1 MRKKG
6 SPMVEDLL
14 SRIEQELYERIEELY
29 PAVDECDRLQ
39 ADLEALEALPEPP
52 IVSEPPV
59 APDIINL
66 ESPVA
71 FESPVILEVATEPP
85 YEPESS
91 AAEPEPAAALNV
103 DSEPLGTVLCFPG
116 NRKPTRTVA
125 VSPQDARP
133 ISTLSRPASVPT
145 SEPMVSPK
153 VARLMLA
160 PRRPA
165 LERSGIPRVGAL
177 V

>member
-1 MRKKG
+1 
-6 SPMVEDLL
+6 MVEDLL

-52 IVSEPPV
+52 IVSEPPA

-71 FESPVILEVATEPP
+71 FELPVALEVATEPP
-85 YEPESS
+85 YEPEPS
-91 AAEPEPAAALNV
+91 AAEPESSAALNV
-103 DSEPLGTVLCFPG
+103 DPEPLGTVLCFPA

-125 VSPQDARP
+125 VSPQDVQP
-133 ISTLSRPASVPT
+133 ISTLSRPASVPA
-145 SEPMVSPK
+145 SEPLVSPK

>member
-1 MRKKG
+1 
-6 SPMVEDLL
+6 MVEDLL
-14 SRIEQELYERIEELY
+14 SRIEQELYERMEELY

-52 IVSEPPV
+52 IVSVPSV

-71 FESPVILEVATEPP
+71 FESPVALEVATEPP
-85 YEPESS
+85 YEPEPS
-91 AAEPEPAAALNV
+91 AALEV
-103 DSEPLGTVLCFPG
+103 DPEPLGTVLCFPA

-133 ISTLSRPASVPT
+133 ISTLSRPASVPA
-145 SEPMVSPK
+145 SEPLVSPK

>member
-1 MRKKG
+1 
-6 SPMVEDLL
+6 MVEDLL

-52 IVSEPPV
+52 A

-71 FESPVILEVATEPP
+71 FESPVALEVATEPP
-85 YEPESS
+85 YEPEPS
-91 AAEPEPAAALNV
+91 AALDV
-103 DSEPLGTVLCFPG
+103 DPEPLGTVLCFPA

-133 ISTLSRPASVPT
+133 ISTLSRPASVPA
-145 SEPMVSPK
+145 SEPLVSPK

>member
-1 MRKKG
+1 
-6 SPMVEDLL
+6 MVEDLL

-39 ADLEALEALPEPP
+39 ADLEALEAIPEPP
-52 IVSEPPV
+52 VVPEPPV
-59 APDIINL
+59 EPEPSVEPESPIES
-66 ESPVA
+66 ESPVEPELPA
-71 FESPVILEVATEPP
+71 ALGVAPEPP
-85 YEPESS
+85 YEPELPYKQEPS
-91 AAEPEPAAALNV
+91 AVLNV
-103 DSEPLGTVLCFPG
+103 DPDPTGVVLCFPA

-125 VSPQDARP
+125 VSAEAVRP
-133 ISTLSRPASVPT
+133 ISTLSRPTSVPA
-145 SEPMVSPK
+145 SEPLVSPK